1 MPRTRIQPLLAL
13 AAVLTLSACGGGNL
27 VLPGDVAA
35 PSDLVMVA
43 GDGQS
48 ARTGSELPASLVVRV
63 VDDQGNPVPAATVT
77 WSVAAGGGTISPAST
92 ATDDQGLVSAR
103 WTLGPTPGP
112 NSADA
117 TVPGVN
123 PVTFSANATGGGGPR
138 LGPDHL
144 LFQVQPSD
152 AVKGEAITPA
162 VVVAVVDRDGALVP
176 DFKIRV
182 KLELSAGSGKLGGT
196 READTKDGVAVF
208 DDLKV
213 DQPGEGKALRAL
225 APEEAY
231 LGTVESDPFDIRR
244 D

>member
-13 AAVLTLSACGGGNL
+13 AGVLTLSACGGGNL
-27 VLPGDVAA
+27 VLPGDAAA

-48 ARTGSELPASLVVRV
+48 ARTGSELPVSLVVRV
-63 VDDQGNPVPAATVT
+63 VDDQGNPVPATTVT
-77 WSVAAGGGTISPAST
+77 WSVAAGGGTIAPTAT
-92 ATDDQGLVSAR
+92 ATDEQGLVSAR

-117 TVPGVN
+117 AVPGVDA
-123 PVTFSANATGGGGPR
+123 VTFSANATGGGGPR

-152 AVKGEAITPA
+152 AVKGKAITPA
-162 VVVAVVDRDGALVP
+162 VTVVVVDRDGTLVP

-208 DDLKV
+208 ADLKV
-213 DQPGEGKALRAL
+213 DKAGEGKVLRAL
-225 APEEAY
+225 APEDAY
-231 LGTVESDPFDIRR
+231 LGTVESEPFAVHED
-244 D
+244 